1 MIPIND
7 IGSYKYKVIETP
19 TTYEVWEYIDD
30 PVYYHLKNDDKQ
42 NQSDIEWIQNL
53 DTQETFDEMKST
65 KQYDSLKR
73 KQRHYEN
80 MRWEIARL
88 VDCNFDRSTKFMT
101 LTFKENQQ
109 DISYTNIEFNKF
121 IKRLNYHLY
130 KTKKQQ
136 LKYLAV
142 WEKQKRGAIHYH
154 IIFFALPFIKAKTL
168 QEIWGYGFVKL
179 NKIDVDSQEN
189 RGRYVSKYFS
199 KDLELKEH
207 KKKAFFKSQNLKMPI
222 IRRTNSLQPIDL
234 SNKKIIYS
242 KDYTRSIPDYQSQD
256 TSFKNSTV
264 RYTKFRKEYAHDY
277 CHETR
282 ID

>member
-1 MIPIND
+1 MIPINY

-19 TTYEVWEYIDD
+19 STYEVWEYIDD
-30 PVYYHLKNDDKQ
+30 PVYYHVNNDDNKTK
-42 NQSDIEWIQNL
+42 SDMDWIQNL
-53 DTQETFDEMKST
+53 DIRETFDEMKAT

-101 LTFKENQQ
+101 LTFKENEQ

-130 KTKKQQ
+130 KTKTQQ

-154 IIFFALPFIKAKTL
+154 IIFFALPFIKIKIL

-242 KDYTRSIPDYQSQD
+242 KDYTRSVPDYQSQN

-264 RYTKFRKEYAHDY
+264 RYTKFRKEFTHDY
-277 CHETR
+277 SHETR